1 MRAVTFTSRL
11 ILVAPLGLFLGCSGD
26 TGGTTPSE
34 VGGNSNVTSGGGSVS
49 TGGITSTGGVATGG
63 TIASATGGTIASATG
78 GTIASATGGTIAS
91 ATGGTVASATGGTK
105 GSATGGTTASATGG
119 TTAAGGGTGKATGGT
134 TASATGGTKTSG
146 GTGSATGG
154 TTGTAGSTGGYP
166 IGNPAVPSTGCGK
179 ALSTTTFKS
188 GANTTYTMTSATL
201 SREYIMYIPSSYD
214 ANKPYRLIFNFHC
227 MGSSDTQCANN
238 DGYYWLKAQDTGN
251 TTIFVAPQGYTDSM
265 PWRSDDKDHTFFD
278 DMLALFKSNL
288 CIDVSRVF
296 AIGFS
301 FGGMET
307 YSLSVDHQKDL
318 RAAVGIAP
326 ANYNIYIPTKT
337 HEPIAW
343 MQTTGMSDT
352 TCPWVNGTSTT
363 QGSKYIAIEHGT
375 DNGCTVPN
383 PIPTWTSGNHLC
395 VDFTGCKEG
404 YPTKICTFNGP
415 HTDVSTESGTNW
427 IPTEAW
433 KFITQF

>member
-1 MRAVTFTSRL
+1 MTQAGTTSRPL
-11 ILVAPLGLFLGCSGD
+11 IVALLGLFLGC
-26 TGGTTPSE
+26 
-34 VGGNSNVTSGGGSVS
+34 GGG
-49 TGGITSTGGVATGG
+49 TGG
-63 TIASATGGTIASATG
+63 TIASGTGGSSSTGGKSTATGGIVSSGGVTSSGGVASGGRTGSTTG
-78 GTIASATGGTIAS
+78 GTAGT
-91 ATGGTVASATGGTK
+91 
-105 GSATGGTTASATGG
+105 ATGGTTGTATGGTAGRSTGGTTGTATGG
-119 TTAAGGGTGKATGGT
+119 TTGTATGGT
-134 TASATGGTKTSG
+134 TGTATGGTT
-146 GTGSATGG
+146 GTATGG
-154 TTGTAGSTGGYP
+154 TTGTAGSSGGYP
-166 IGNPAVPSTGCGK
+166 LGNPAVPSTGCGT
-179 ALSTTTFKS
+179 ALSTFKS
-188 GANTTYTMTSATL
+188 GANTTYKMTSATL

-278 DMLALFKSNL
+278 DMLKQFKSEL
-288 CIDVSRVF
+288 CIDESRVF
-296 AIGFS
+296 SIGFS

-326 ANYNIYIPTKT
+326 ANYNIYVPTKT
-337 HEPIAW
+337 HAPIAW

-352 TCPWVNGTSTT
+352 TCPWINGSSTT

-375 DNGCTVPN
+375 DNGCTVPST
-383 PIPTWTSGNHLC
+383 IPTWTSGNHLC
-395 VDFTGCKEG
+395 VDFTGCKAG